1 MSDEQILKDLQDAIE
16 EMDHIDQSL
25 TETVSSPTF
34 QERLAKLIGGD
45 DERQERNKP
54 SGS

>member
-16 EMDHIDQSL
+16 EMDRIDQSL